1 MVSWRKIKHKSRDLT
16 GPPLITIFCRLQ
28 LRRVPFKRTYTMQ
41 ATYYST
47 LLAFFHSLMFTVR
60 NAFLVKS
67 LSLTWFKL
75 NFHSSAIYEILHI
88 YFLRDDFSFL
98 QFLKSNHCLV
108 VTFPNTRVMKLSNF
122 FSWKWLRSLKKFDEW
137 SIKREFRNCTWL
149 INENVIQSTWNRFG
163 EKVDCITVLAI

>member
-1 MVSWRKIKHKSRDLT
+1 MSLAQKKSSRLREVVSWRKIKNKSRDLT

-47 LLAFFHSLMFTVR
+47 LLTFFHSLMFTVR

-88 YFLRDDFSFL
+88 YFLRDDFSF
-98 QFLKSNHCLV
+98 F
-108 VTFPNTRVMKLSNF
+108 
-122 FSWKWLRSLKKFDEW
+122 
-137 SIKREFRNCTWL
+137 
-149 INENVIQSTWNRFG
+149 
-163 EKVDCITVLAI
+163 AIS